1 MNRRAFY
8 ESLSDEVK
16 TKIKACRSEEEML
29 KLLEEE
35 RIELSPD
42 MLDGVA
48 GGQGVCPYL
57 YCDHCGCNCRKV
69 DHGLL

>member
-29 KLLEEE
+29 KVLEQEQVELDPELLE
-35 RIELSPD
+35 
-42 MLDGVA
+42 GVA
-48 GGQGVCPYL
+48 GGGPGPCFSFTCDKCTDHDAC
-57 YCDHCGCNCRKV
+57 YCD
-69 DHGLL
+69 